1 MVFECEHV
9 CVCVCVH
16 WVFYGFRSVF
26 MQTHICS
33 FVRSLVGSIVVCS
46 SESREWIF
54 SIPLLDLHTCSAY
67 IYIECVPR
75 TYQNR
80 FTHVEFM
87 PIQLTV
93 KKIEL
98 TTFTHFY
105 LRITH
110 KIPFIYVWYTLGWNI
125 MVSPIFYNFKRD
137 APRST
142 KCIPLLLYIKC
153 LLILSG
159 RKSF

>member
-1 MVFECEHV
+1 MFA
-9 CVCVCVH
+9 CV
-16 WVFYGFRSVF
+16 WVFIGYF
-26 MQTHICS
+26 MDFGRCLCKHT
-33 FVRSLVGSIVVCS
+33 FVRSFVGWLVQSSFVQAKVESEYFLFHCWIVGH
-46 SESREWIF
+46 
-54 SIPLLDLHTCSAY
+54 LLS
-67 IYIECVPR
+67 IYISNMCPV
-75 TYQNR
+75 R

-93 KKIEL
+93 EKIEL